1 MATPRVSNRDSR
13 RYVQCRTPFSNH
25 NDTLWGANSTKWF
38 HNPEEEKWGVNPI
51 ENRAYT
57 VYSYR
62 TTWPLFIACQPI
74 EGGEW
79 VWFENTSKYSV
90 TTSRHRSQAHPLCPT
105 IPLTLDEMVYLDR
118 YGYRD
123 FMARRLGVD
132 IHAQEAA

>member
-13 RYVQCRTPFSNH
+13 RYVQNRTSFRNH
-25 NDTLWGANSTKWF
+25 NDTLWGTLF
-38 HNPEEEKWGVNPI
+38 EKSQT
-51 ENRAYT
+51 YT

-62 TTWPLFIACQPI
+62 AGWPLFIACRPI

-79 VWFENTSKYSV
+79 VWFENAHKASRTTSK
-90 TTSRHRSQAHPLCPT
+90 HRTQAHPLCPT
-105 IPLTLDEMVYLDR
+105 TSLSLEQMLLLDR

-123 FMARRLGVD
+123 FMARRIGVD